1 MELAKE
7 GFSIFIIDKE
17 EAESV
22 RIKKEIEAKG
32 VNCSFLT
39 YDFGVLG
46 SASEAES
53 LKSALD
59 SCLKG
64 RDVAI
69 LINNVAEFQHQEFAK
84 VTADTIFRAS
94 NVNCHGQAILTN
106 HFLPKLMARSV
117 RSAVISV
124 GTNAAEPQNPRYKFA
139 LYGGDQKLQSHL
151 VIWD

>member
-53 LKSALD
+53 LLW
-59 SCLKG
+59 
-64 RDVAI
+64 I
-69 LINNVAEFQHQEFAK
+69 LV
-84 VTADTIFRAS
+84 
-94 NVNCHGQAILTN
+94 
-106 HFLPKLMARSV
+106 
-117 RSAVISV
+117 
-124 GTNAAEPQNPRYKFA
+124 
-139 LYGGDQKLQSHL
+139 
-151 VIWD
+151 